1 MRDRGVI
8 EREYKATDLHIRE
21 VLLDIRDILL
31 NVIPEVKVEPV
42 KAVTPAVEAVN
53 GFKCKTCDRAFK
65 TKGGLKIHNK
75 KSHKK

>member
-1 MRDRGVI
+1 MRNRQVI
-8 EREYKATDLHIRE
+8 EKEYADYNLHIRE

-31 NVIPEVKVEPV
+31 NVIPEVKVEPA

-53 GFKCKTCDRAFK
+53 GFKCKTCDRSFK